1 MFCRSNIVNK
11 WLECKKLWEISDSQ
25 AYTTWI
31 KCSGLPLLAAVASTS
46 HWDGVK
52 TNPHAVEHR
61 QRGGERC
68 HSFFF
73 FFMCTFIFHIC
84 KNGRE
89 VCISTLVQ
97 VLLLLVNGRCSLW
110 YHLNGRRHRF
120 MLYGGWGQ
128 WDMLP
133 YGGRCDKFSVKLR
146 CMEVL
151 NSFINTNLFL
161 KHCSVFCS
169 EMCSQT
175 VMKL

>member
-73 FFMCTFIFHIC
+73 FLCALLFFISAKMDEKFAFQHWC
-84 KNGRE
+84 KCFYCWWMVGV
-89 VCISTLVQ
+89 VCGIISMV
-97 VLLLLVNGRCSLW
+97 
-110 YHLNGRRHRF
+110 
-120 MLYGGWGQ
+120 GGTA
-128 WDMLP
+128 L
-133 YGGRCDKFSVKLR
+133 C
-146 CMEVL
+146 CMEVGV
-151 NSFINTNLFL
+151 NETCCPTVVAVTS
-161 KHCSVFCS
+161 SVWNFAAWRFWIPLLTLICF
-169 EMCSQT
+169 
-175 VMKL
+175 